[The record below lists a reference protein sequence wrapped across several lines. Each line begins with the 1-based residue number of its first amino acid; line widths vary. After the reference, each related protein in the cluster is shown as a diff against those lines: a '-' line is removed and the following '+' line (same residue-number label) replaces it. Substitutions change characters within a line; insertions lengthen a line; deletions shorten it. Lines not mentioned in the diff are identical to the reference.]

1 MCTDRQRR
9 IQLLQLRHREGAWSA
24 ALGWLFDNADGS
36 LSTLPG
42 WLSRDAHE
50 TMDEAYARHIRYGD
64 ALVAQMK
71 EARPAQAEALAARWA
86 AWCTAQ
92 SRAGD

>member
-9 IQLLQLRHREGAWSA
+9 IQLLQLRHREAAWAGAQ
-24 ALGWLFDNADGS
+24 GQLFDDSANS
-36 LSTLPG
+36 LSKAY
-42 WLSRDAHE
+42 WLTRE
-50 TMDEAYARHIRYGD
+50 GYGTMAEAYGSHISWGD

-86 AWCTAQ
+86 AWCAAH
-92 SRAGD
+92 SPAGD

>member
-1 MCTDRQRR
+1 M
-9 IQLLQLRHREGAWSA
+9 LQLRHREGAWSA

-36 LSTLPG
+36 LSRPPG

-50 TMDEAYARHIRYGD
+50 TMDEAYARHISWGD
-64 ALVAQMK
+64 VLVAQMK

-86 AWCTAQ
+86 AWCAAH
-92 SRAGD
+92 RPAAD